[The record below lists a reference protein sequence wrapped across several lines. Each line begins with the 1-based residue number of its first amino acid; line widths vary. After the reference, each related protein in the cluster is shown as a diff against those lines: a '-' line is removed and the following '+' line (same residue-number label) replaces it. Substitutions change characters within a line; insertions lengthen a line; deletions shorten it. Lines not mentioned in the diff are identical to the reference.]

1 MADRRSPDIHT
12 APCAP
17 FSPGGRRWHGG
28 AVTDEGAVGPWRTPR
43 PTPADAGATAP
54 PRGRRWAGTGRAS
67 SIVALL
73 LVVLSLVGFAAATV
87 AQDGSDRGVLAN
99 LISRALST
107 PATRV
112 SIGAV
117 EGALSSDATIRDI
130 EISDRDGV
138 WLKLD
143 RARIVWR
150 RLALLQRRLEIDR
163 LEIGTID
170 IARRPIPAEAA
181 VAGEDAPLLPELPVK
196 VEIKDFLLQT
206 LALGEPILGTPAR
219 IAMNGAAKLG
229 NPQEGLD
236 LRFDARRLDA
246 GGTVAARLSL
256 VPQGERLTLSL
267 VVDEPAGGLLARAAS
282 IPGLPPVK
290 LDLGGEG
297 TLDAFAARLAF
308 DGGPEIG
315 ATGTTTVNRQGTA
328 RRIALDLQARIAGLL
343 PELAAPIFAG
353 TTRLTGDAL
362 YADDGAIAIPGIALV
377 ASAARLDVAGGLT
390 AAKVAD
396 LRVTAA
402 NLPNAD
408 GRRTALSG
416 TEIGRL
422 AFDARITD
430 RIEAPRVVATLA
442 VEDARTARGR
452 LDRLDAS
459 FTSDPAPPTPGG
471 RSRLQI
477 AANLRATGLVPED
490 AALARAIGPT
500 VTADLKG
507 LATTDGVLEAD
518 LAEIRTTTVSARYV
532 GRLASNELRGRLE
545 ASAGDLSR
553 FAGLAGVALAG
564 TATVAADVEGT
575 PRANRYNA
583 VLDAKLARFATG
595 IAQVDG
601 LFGGQAAL
609 AGTAR
614 LAPDGSVRFEE
625 MRLTSGN
632 ATARIDGVAA
642 QTPTSNLTVAVTIP
656 DLRKVDGRVSGRGT
670 LTGQLTG
677 SVQSPD
683 AALRL
688 AVENATAIGRPVPRL
703 IADIVGRDL
712 VRAPDVR
719 LTLNGEIDRKP
730 ARGTLGIARAADGTI
745 RADGIDLQVGSV
757 SLKGGVTLD
766 PAFLATGRIMI
777 QAGNLDDLSALA
789 LQKLSGTLDADVTLA
804 TPAGGQDA
812 RIVAKGERIAGFGA
826 VVDRLDA
833 NLTLADIRRRPRIAG
848 SVAIDE
854 ARIAGETIS
863 RVRLDATG
871 TDGASDVVLTAAA
884 RGFALDARA
893 RIVPGDRTRIEIL
906 QFGATRDGRRIALAG
921 PATVTLADGGAEL
934 RNVAI
939 ALGSGRLSVEGK
951 VGSALDLRVE
961 ARAVPLSAADVVVP
975 GLGLAGTFEGSASIA
990 GTPSRPTGEYRAS
1003 VRGLA
1008 APQTR
1013 SLGLP
1018 PTDITASGRLTGE
1031 RATIDATVVA
1041 GRAGQVRIGGSV
1053 PTDGTGALDVT
1064 VRGGID
1070 AGVATTGLLAAAGR
1084 RLTGRVEIDAR
1095 VAGTLAAP
1103 RASGT
1108 ATLSGGTFTDAI
1120 QGTQFGNLQARIVAR
1135 GDEVVIEQA
1144 SATARNGGTV
1154 TASGRVRLDPGA
1166 GFPGEIR
1173 LAGQRAELTRS
1184 ALATTVA
1191 NLQIALSGPLARDPR
1206 VTGRIDIVTLDV
1218 TVPENLGATLG
1229 PLPNTRHLN
1238 PTRTARARLAQNA
1251 AAKGRNGRAAPAF
1264 NASLDLT
1271 LNAPGRIYVRGRGL
1285 NAELGGSIRVTGTL
1299 AQPAINGGFDL
1310 RSGTFQVISSRLDF
1324 TRGRLTFSGDLT
1336 PELDF
1341 VASTNAGGAAIEIAV
1356 TGPAASPNFEFR
1368 SSPDLPR
1375 DEILSRLLFNSPS
1388 GQLTTGQA
1396 LALAQA
1402 AAQFSGGGGGGAFED
1417 LRRSLGLGSLDV
1429 SAGTGGLGV
1438 GANKAIN
1445 DRLSIG
1451 ATAGATGA
1459 GVGATLRITDEIKLK
1474 GEFSAPGGSSV
1485 GIAAEYEW

>member
-1 MADRRSPDIHT
+1 MARR
-12 APCAP
+12 
-17 FSPGGRRWHGG
+17 
-28 AVTDEGAVGPWRTPR
+28 
-43 PTPADAGATAP
+43 
-54 PRGRRWAGTGRAS
+54 
-67 SIVALL
+67 VALL
-73 LVVLSLVGFAAATV
+73 PAFAGRLLALVLLVAGLAGFGVATL
-87 AQDGSDRGVLAN
+87 AQDGGDKGVLAN

-112 SIGAV
+112 SIGAID
-117 EGALSSDATIRDI
+117 GALSSDATIRDI
-130 EISDRDGV
+130 QIFDRDGV

-163 LEIGTID
+163 LEIGTLD
-170 IARRPIPAEAA
+170 VYRRPIPAEAA

-206 LALGEPILGTPAR
+206 LALGEPLLGTAAR
-219 IAMNGAAKLG
+219 IGMNGAAKLG

-282 IPGLPPVK
+282 VPGLPPVK
-290 LDLGGEG
+290 LDLAGEG
-297 TLDAFAARLAF
+297 TLDAFAARLTF
-308 DGGPEIG
+308 EGGPEIG
-315 ATGTTTVNRQGTA
+315 ATGTTTVTRQGPA
-328 RRIALDLQARIAGLL
+328 RRIALDFQARIAGLL
-343 PELAAPIFAG
+343 PEVAAPVFAG
-353 TTRLTGDAL
+353 TTRLTGEAT
-362 YADDGAIAIPGIALV
+362 YGDDGTVAIPGIALV
-377 ASAARLDVAGGLT
+377 AAAARLDVAGGLS

-396 LRVTAA
+396 LRVSAA

-430 RIEAPRVVATLA
+430 RIETPRIAATLA
-442 VEDARTARGR
+442 VEDARTESGR

-459 FTSDPAPPTPGG
+459 FTSDPAPPTPEG
-471 RSRLQI
+471 RSRLQV
-477 AANLRATGLVPED
+477 AANLRATGLRPND

-500 VTADLKG
+500 VTVDLKG
-507 LATTDGVLEAD
+507 LATTDGVLDAD
-518 LAEIRTTTVSARYV
+518 LAEIRLNTASARYV
-532 GRLASNELRGRLE
+532 GRLASNELRGKVE

-553 FAGLAGVALAG
+553 FASLAGLSGLAG
-564 TATVAADVEGT
+564 TATLTADVEGT
-575 PRANRYNA
+575 PRAHRFNTT
-583 VLDAKLARFATG
+583 VDAKLARFATG
-595 IAQVDG
+595 IPQVDG
-601 LFGGQAAL
+601 LFGGGAGL

-614 LAPDGSVRFEE
+614 LAPDGSVRFED

-642 QTPTSNLTVAVTIP
+642 QDPTSNLTLAVTIP
-656 DLRKVDGRVSGRGT
+656 DLRRVDGRVAGRGT

-683 AALRL
+683 ARARL
-688 AVENATAIGRPVPRL
+688 AIENGSALGRPVPRL
-703 IADIVGRDL
+703 TVDIVGRDL
-712 VRAPDVR
+712 VRTPDLR
-719 LTLNGEIDRKP
+719 LTLNGEIDRKQ

-745 RADGIDLQVGSV
+745 RADGIDLLVGSV

-766 PAFLATGRIMI
+766 PAYLAAGQLTLR
-777 QAGNLDDLSALA
+777 AGNLDDLSAIA
-789 LQKLSGTLDADVTLA
+789 LQRLSGSLDADVTLA
-804 TPAGGQDA
+804 TPNGGQDA
-812 RIVAKGERIAGFGA
+812 RIVAKGARIAGFGA
-826 VVDRLDA
+826 TIDRLDA
-833 NLTLADIRRRPRIAG
+833 NLTLTDIRRRPQVAG
-848 SVAIDE
+848 TVAIDE
-854 ARIAGETIS
+854 AKIGGETIS

-871 TDGASDVVLTAAA
+871 AAGAGGQGGVASDVVLTAQA

-893 RIVPGDRTRIEIL
+893 RIIPGEAGSSAQGSTAQGGRTRIEIA

-934 RNVAI
+934 RNVAV
-939 ALGSGRLSVEGK
+939 ALGSGRLTVDGT

-961 ARAVPLSAADVVVP
+961 ARAVPLSALEVVVP
-975 GLGLAGTFEGSASIA
+975 GLGLAGTFEGAATIA

-1013 SLGLP
+1013 ELGLP
-1018 PTDITASGRLTGE
+1018 AADITASGRLTGE
-1031 RATIDATVVA
+1031 RATIDASVAA

-1053 PTDGTGALDVT
+1053 PTGGTGALDVT
-1064 VRGGID
+1064 VRGAID
-1070 AGVATTGLLAAAGR
+1070 AGAATSGLLAAAGR

-1095 VAGTLAAP
+1095 IGGTAAAP
-1103 RASGT
+1103 QASGA

-1120 QGTQFGNLQARIVAR
+1120 QGTQLKDLRARIVAR
-1135 GDEVVIEQA
+1135 GEEIVIESA
-1144 SATARNGGTV
+1144 SATARNGGTI
-1154 TASGRVRLDPGA
+1154 TASGRVRIDPAA
-1166 GFPGEIR
+1166 GFPGQIR
-1173 LAGQRAELTRS
+1173 IAGQRAELTRS
-1184 ALATTVA
+1184 AVATTVA
-1191 NLQIALSGPLARDPR
+1191 NLQIDLAGALARDPR
-1206 VTGRIDIVTLDV
+1206 VSGRIDIVSLDV
-1218 TVPENLGATLG
+1218 TVPESLGATLG

-1238 PTRTARARLAQNA
+1238 PTRTARARLAQEA
-1251 AAKGRNGRAAPAF
+1251 GAKGRNGRAAPAF
-1264 NASLDLT
+1264 DAALDLT

-1285 NAELGGSIRVTGTL
+1285 NAELGGAIRVTGTL
-1299 AQPAINGGFDL
+1299 ARPAINGGFEL
-1310 RSGTFQVISSRLDF
+1310 RSGTFQIVSSRLDF
-1324 TRGRLTFSGDLT
+1324 TRGRLTFAGDLS

-1341 VASTNAGGAAIEIAV
+1341 VAGTQAGGAAIEIAV

-1438 GANKAIN
+1438 GANKAVN

-1451 ATAGATGA
+1451 ATAGPTGA

-1474 GEFSAPGGSSV
+1474 GEFSAPGGSQV